1 MHQER
6 KWRPT
11 LRVIRRYEPDRMAPV
26 NLQVAYEKVVPTEQ
40 YRILFLKQEPKKTDR
55 ILPIV
60 EEVCG

>member
-1 MHQER
+1 
-6 KWRPT
+6 
-11 LRVIRRYEPDRMAPV
+11 MAPV

-40 YRILFLKQEPKKTDR
+40 YWILFLKQEPKKTDR